1 MSQSF
6 TSPFTGTVIEP
17 TDVSYYPLSFAT
29 NTQLYWPQVVNIQL
43 GQTPAARIMDCIPAT
58 SNLVIALPNAEQG
71 SLGTD
76 ILFRNIGAF
85 SFVIEDAAGNE
96 SVTVAPGKA
105 VYYYLTNNTTSV
117 GGTWG
122 IINFGV
128 GTSSADA
135 ATLAG
140 AGLTTV
146 NGQLAVSQN
155 PVDITT
161 PPTINDGS
169 RAATFVWNSGAG
181 TFTLPSPAT
190 LSNGWYIGF
199 RNNGTGAL
207 ALTPP
212 SPALINGQT
221 TITANPGD
229 SGFILYDS
237 NSAGYVTV
245 GLTAPTTSTFTA
257 ATYDVD
263 AIVGSTLS
271 LITFA
276 PIIQTYIAQS
286 GTRTTD
292 LTVTLPAITQIYI
305 LANATNQSGYNI
317 NFIIEGSSSPA
328 FVLPTGT
335 VVAVLSDGTNLYPLT
350 EAPIGT
356 FAASAGS
363 AASPSY
369 TFSSD
374 SHTGMYLIGTSI
386 LGLSANS
393 TSMLRIDNSNPS
405 APLITTPARIAAGLI
420 SGGTF

>member
-29 NTQLYWPQVVNIQL
+29 TTQLYWPQVVNLQL

-58 SNLVIALPNAEQG
+58 SNLQIILPDATQG

-85 SFVIEDAAGNE
+85 SFTIVNAALGN
-96 SVTVAPGKA
+96 SVTVAAGSA
-105 VYYYLTNNTTSV
+105 VYFYLTNNSSV

-128 GTSSADA
+128 GTSAADA

-146 NGQLAVSQN
+146 AGKLAVSQN
-155 PVDITT
+155 PVDVTVS
-161 PPTINDGS
+161 PTINDGS

-181 TFTLPSPAT
+181 TFNLPVPST
-190 LSNGWYIGF
+190 LSTGWYIGF

-207 ALTPP
+207 SIVPP
-212 SPALINGQT
+212 SPALINGNST
-221 TITANPGD
+221 LIANPGD
-229 SGFILYDS
+229 SGFVLYDS

-245 GLTAPTTSTFTA
+245 GLAAPNTSAFTA

-263 AIVGSTLS
+263 AIVGNSLS
-271 LITFA
+271 LVTFA
-276 PIIQTYIAQS
+276 PTIQTYIAQS
-286 GTRTTD
+286 GTRTST

-317 NFIIEGSSSPA
+317 NFIVQGSSASP

-335 VVAVLSDGTNLYPLT
+335 VVAVLSDGLNLYPLT
-350 EAPIGT
+350 QAPIGSYSASNGT
-356 FAASAGS
+356 AAA
-363 AASPSY
+363 PSY
-369 TFSSD
+369 TFASD